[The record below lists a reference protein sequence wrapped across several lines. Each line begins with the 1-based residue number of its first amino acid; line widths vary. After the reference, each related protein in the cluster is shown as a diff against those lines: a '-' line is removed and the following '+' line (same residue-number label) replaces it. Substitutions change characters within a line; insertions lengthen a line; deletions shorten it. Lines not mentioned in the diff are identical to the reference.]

1 MERAL
6 ELAGRGRGYVS
17 PNPMVGCVLVAGGRI
32 IGEGWH
38 RNYGKHHA
46 EVEAF
51 LDASSK
57 GFERQIEGAT
67 AYVTLEPC
75 SHFGKTPPCVDL
87 LISGKI
93 GRVVVANTDPNP
105 LVSGRGMSRL
115 REAGIEVFEGMLA
128 DEGKVLNRR
137 FFKGMTSG
145 YPYVILKWAQSRDGY
160 LSLPG
165 EAVKISGELA
175 DVIVHK
181 WRAEE
186 DAILV
191 GKNTILVD
199 NPHLNTRKWKG
210 NNPVRVI
217 LDRNLSGAERD
228 LHVTDH
234 SQPTI
239 FVNTVREQII
249 PGSLSRYGPA
259 TEGRFEI
266 NYLLIPGGEK
276 GEELSRILKKLYDLG
291 IGSILVEGGATVL
304 EAFLQAGLWDET
316 RVICGAPVLGRGI
329 PAPRPAGTFV
339 FQEQAGEDLLSYFS
353 SPK

>member
-38 RNYGKHHA
+38 KNYGKHHA

-51 LDASSK
+51 LDASSR
-57 GFERQIEGAT
+57 GFEHEIAGAT

-87 LISGKI
+87 LISGKV

-105 LVSGRGMSRL
+105 LVSGRGLSRL
-115 REAGIEVFEGMLA
+115 RESGIQVFEGMLA
-128 DEGKVLNRR
+128 DEGKALNSR

-191 GKNTILVD
+191 GKNTVLVD
-199 NPHLNTRKWKG
+199 NPSLNVRKWKG
-210 NNPVRVI
+210 RNPVRVV
-217 LDRNLSGAERD
+217 LDRNLACTERG

-239 FVNTVREQII
+239 FVNTLKEQVI
-249 PGSLSRYGPA
+249 PGSLGRYEPA
-259 TEGRFEI
+259 TKGHFEV
-266 NYLLIPGGEK
+266 NYLKVPA
-276 GEELSRILKKLYDLG
+276 GEEELPGILKKLYRLG
-291 IGSILVEGGATVL
+291 IGSILVEGGAAVL
-304 EAFLQAGLWDET
+304 EAFLQAGLWDEI
-316 RVICGAPVLGRGI
+316 RVIRGTPVLGRGI
-329 PAPRPAGTFV
+329 RAPRPAGTLV

>member
-6 ELAGRGRGYVS
+6 ELAARGRGYVS

-57 GFERQIEGAT
+57 GFEAEIGGAT

-93 GRVVVANTDPNP
+93 KRVVVANTDPNP
-105 LVSGRGMSRL
+105 LVSGRGLSRL
-115 REAGIEVFEGMLA
+115 RDSGIEVFEGMLA
-128 DEGKVLNRR
+128 DEGKALNRR

-145 YPYVILKWAQSRDGY
+145 LPYVILKWAQSRDGY

-165 EAVKISGELA
+165 EAVKISGELT

-191 GKNTILVD
+191 GKNTMLID
-199 NPHLNTRKWKG
+199 NPRLNVRKWKG
-210 NNPVRVI
+210 WNPVRVV
-217 LDRNLSGAERD
+217 LDRSLAGVERD

-239 FVNTVREQII
+239 FVNTLKEQVI
-249 PGSLSRYGPA
+249 PGSLSRYEPA
-259 TEGRFEI
+259 TETGWAV
-266 NYLLIPGGEK
+266 NYLKVTEGE
-276 GEELSRILKKLYDLG
+276 EELSNMLEKLYRLG
-291 IGSILVEGGATVL
+291 VGSVLVEGGAAVL
-304 EAFLQAGLWDET
+304 EAFLHAGLWDEI
-316 RVICGAPVLGRGI
+316 RVICGTPVLGRGI
-329 PAPRPAGTFV
+329 RAPRPTGTLI
-339 FQEQAGEDLLSYFS
+339 FQEQTGEDLLSYFS

>member
-51 LDASSK
+51 LDALSK
-57 GFERQIEGAT
+57 GFEHEIAGAT

-105 LVSGRGMSRL
+105 LVSGRGLSRL
-115 REAGIEVFEGMLA
+115 KEAGIEVSEGMLA
-128 DEGKVLNRR
+128 DDGEALNRR

-165 EAVKISGELA
+165 EAVKISGELG

-191 GKNTILVD
+191 GKNTVLVD
-199 NPHLNTRKWKG
+199 NPVLNVRKWEG
-210 NNPVRVI
+210 RNPVRVV
-217 LDRNLSGAERD
+217 LDRNLAATERG

-239 FVNTVREQII
+239 FVNTIKERVI
-249 PGSLSRYGPA
+249 PASLSRYEPV
-259 TEGRFEI
+259 TEGRFEV
-266 NYLLIPGGEK
+266 NYLKVPEGE
-276 GEELSRILKKLYDLG
+276 EELSGVLKKLYGLG
-291 IGSILVEGGATVL
+291 IGSILVEGGAAVL
-304 EAFLQAGLWDET
+304 EAFLQAGLWDEI
-316 RVICGAPVLGRGI
+316 RVICGTPVLGSGI
-329 PAPRPAGTFV
+329 RAPRPDGKLV

>member
-57 GFERQIEGAT
+57 GFEHEIGGAT

-105 LVSGRGMSRL
+105 LVSGRGITRL
-115 REAGIEVFEGMLA
+115 RDSGIEVFEGMLA
-128 DEGKVLNRR
+128 DEGRALNRR
-137 FFKGMTSG
+137 FFKGMTTG
-145 YPYVILKWAQSRDGY
+145 HPYVILKWAQSRDGY

-165 EAVKISGELA
+165 EAVKISGGLA
-175 DVIVHK
+175 DLTVHR

-191 GKNTILVD
+191 GKNTVLVD
-199 NPHLNTRKWKG
+199 NPRLNVRKWKG
-210 NNPVRVI
+210 RNPVRVI
-217 LDRNLSGAERD
+217 LDRNLAGANRD
-228 LHVTDH
+228 LHVMDH
-234 SQPTI
+234 SQPTV
-239 FVNTVREQII
+239 FVNTLKELVV
-249 PGSLSRYGPA
+249 PGSLSRYDVVA
-259 TEGRFEI
+259 EGGFAI
-266 NYLLIPGGEK
+266 NYLKVPAG
-276 GEELSRILKKLYDLG
+276 GEELPEMLEKLYRLG
-291 IGSILVEGGATVL
+291 IGSVLVEGGALVL
-304 EAFLQAGLWDET
+304 ESFLQAGLWDEI
-316 RVICGAPVLGRGI
+316 RVISGTPVLGRGI
-329 PAPRPAGTFV
+329 RAPRPAGTLV
-339 FQEQAGEDLLSYFS
+339 CQEQAGEDLLSYFS

>member
-17 PNPMVGCVLVAGGRI
+17 PNPMVGCVLVAGRRI

-57 GFERQIEGAT
+57 GFEHEIRGAT

-105 LVSGRGMSRL
+105 LVSGRGLSRL
-115 REAGIEVFEGMLA
+115 RDSGIEVFEGMLA
-128 DEGKVLNRR
+128 DEGRALNRR

-165 EAVKISGELA
+165 EAVKISGDLA
-175 DVIVHK
+175 DLTVHK

-191 GKNTILVD
+191 GKNTVLVD
-199 NPHLNTRKWKG
+199 NPRLNVRKWEG
-210 NNPVRVI
+210 RNPVRVI
-217 LDRNLSGAERD
+217 LDRNLAGAERG

-239 FVNTVREQII
+239 FVNTLKEQVV
-249 PGSLSRYGPA
+249 PGSLSRYEPVPEAGFA
-259 TEGRFEI
+259 I
-266 NYLLIPGGEK
+266 NYLKVPAGE
-276 GEELSRILKKLYDLG
+276 EELSEILGKLYRLG
-291 IGSILVEGGATVL
+291 IGSVLVEGGAKVL
-304 EAFLQAGLWDET
+304 EAFLQAGLWDEI
-316 RVICGAPVLGRGI
+316 RVICGTPVLGRGI
-329 PAPRPAGTFV
+329 RAPRPAGTLV
-339 FQEQAGEDLLSYFS
+339 YQEQAGEDLLSYFN